1 MAKKFKFR
9 YVNEIVGGFVLLV
22 VLLLLAGILVAGNAQ
37 HWFDPMVEI
46 SLKFPKEGSLDLQKS
61 AEVMLKGTKVGSVQD
76 ILVDDAGNITGSI
89 RVRGS
94 FMRFVR
100 QNTVAWVKK
109 KMVVTGDAFIELRG
123 GWDTG
128 LALEAETNAL
138 LRVVAVRPD
147 SPAAAAG
154 IRPGEWI
161 VRVAGADVRPG
172 MAVKFAMEKMSE
184 GDVPELELGVAGADG
199 EIRAVAVEREM
210 GRPLPAEGA
219 EIPCEKDTEILQ
231 MLEEK
236 LDVLTQE
243 AENTLRLVNSAIEQ
257 YTLVAENLN
266 DPQGHLQQILANVN
280 GLLDDVR
287 KGEGLPAKVLND
299 PAMAKDVE
307 SIVSEVQKLLV
318 KINAMAAD
326 LQASVA
332 KLSPAVDTLSGEV
345 DNLPVVV
352 GDAQALMRE
361 TTALLEGLQK
371 HWLLKKYMGSDDA
384 VRSGEVLVP

>member
-22 VLLLLAGILVAGNAQ
+22 FLLLLAGVVVAGRAQ

-46 SLKFPKEGSLDLQKS
+46 SLKFPKEGSLDLQKG
-61 AEVMLKGTKVGSVQD
+61 AEVMLKGAKVGSVQD
-76 ILVDDAGNITGSI
+76 ILVDEDGNITGSI

-100 QNTVAWVKK
+100 TDTVAWVQKK
-109 KMVVTGDAFIELRG
+109 LVVTGDAFIV
-123 GWDTG
+123 
-128 LALEAETNAL
+128 LA
-138 LRVVAVRPD
+138 PD
-147 SPAAAAG
+147 RDAK
-154 IRPGEWI
+154 GEDLPS
-161 VRVAGADVRPG
+161 AGAEMPRTG
-172 MAVKFAMEKMSE
+172 
-184 GDVPELELGVAGADG
+184 G
-199 EIRAVAVEREM
+199 EIV
-210 GRPLPAEGA
+210 
-219 EIPCEKDTEILQ
+219 CKKDTEILQ
-231 MLEEK
+231 KLEEA
-236 LDVLTQE
+236 LDVLAQE
-243 AENTLRLVNSAIEQ
+243 AENTLRLVNSAILE

-287 KGEGLPAKVLND
+287 KGEGIPAKVLND

-307 SIVSEVQKLLV
+307 DIVSQVQELLV
-318 KINAMAAD
+318 KINAMAAE
-326 LQASVA
+326 LQKATA
-332 KLSPAVDTLSGEV
+332 KLTPAVDTLSGEV
-345 DNLPVVV
+345 DNLPAVV

-384 VRSGEVLVP
+384 VRSEEVLVP

>member
-1 MAKKFKFR
+1 M
-9 YVNEIVGGFVLLV
+9 
-22 VLLLLAGILVAGNAQ
+22 
-37 HWFDPMVEI
+37 
-46 SLKFPKEGSLDLQKS
+46 
-61 AEVMLKGTKVGSVQD
+61 
-76 ILVDDAGNITGSI
+76 
-89 RVRGS
+89 
-94 FMRFVR
+94 
-100 QNTVAWVKK
+100 
-109 KMVVTGDAFIELRG
+109 
-123 GWDTG
+123 
-128 LALEAETNAL
+128 
-138 LRVVAVRPD
+138 
-147 SPAAAAG
+147 
-154 IRPGEWI
+154 
-161 VRVAGADVRPG
+161 
-172 MAVKFAMEKMSE
+172 
-184 GDVPELELGVAGADG
+184 
-199 EIRAVAVEREM
+199 
-210 GRPLPAEGA
+210 
-219 EIPCEKDTEILQ
+219 
-231 MLEEK
+231 
-236 LDVLTQE
+236 
-243 AENTLRLVNSAIEQ
+243 NSAIEQ

-318 KINAMAAD
+318 KINAMAAE

-371 HWLLKKYMGSDDA
+371 HWLLRKYMGSDDA